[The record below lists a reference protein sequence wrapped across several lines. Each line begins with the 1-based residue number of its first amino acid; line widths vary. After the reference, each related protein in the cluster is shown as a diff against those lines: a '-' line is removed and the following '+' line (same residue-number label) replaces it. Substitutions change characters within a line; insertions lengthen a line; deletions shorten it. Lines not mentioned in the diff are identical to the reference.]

1 MTPQA
6 LLQDFFL
13 AKDAQG
19 VPQGVPLAV
28 VEEAARPLRQ
38 LLGYLGTES
47 ETLVELWEGGRD
59 AGAAKPVL
67 PLTPVH
73 HGVAQVLLH
82 RSDEVAKQWKAKHA
96 RHVQAHR
103 HQLQ

>member
-1 MTPQA
+1 M
-6 LLQDFFL
+6 
-13 AKDAQG
+13 
-19 VPQGVPLAV
+19 PLAV

-38 LLGYLGTES
+38 LLDYLGTES
-47 ETLVELWEGGRD
+47 ETLVGLWEGGRD
-59 AGAAKPVL
+59 NNAGAAKLVL